1 MSSSLRERKAIR
13 TAITNFIMSVW
24 FLSIAPL
31 QFSAAQDLSELSPF
45 IEQSKGQV
53 STFWLASGL
62 PGTMNQWDAIPPTRI
77 EGQIVEMNDREL
89 IYVPKGSDKPIRSIG
104 DQVIAIEVAWG
115 SDKAKVSHSLFAQ
128 EKYQEYLGSSR
139 DALTSGVLK
148 WQQRAIVC
156 EMAMAAKRSGRW
168 GTSADLFLRLS
179 KEKPPAIFYCAIPL
193 VWTSRSKPDVAA
205 MKQAEKWIQ
214 EEDETQKLIAA
225 SWLVSGNLRS
235 EALQALKDLQQSKNP
250 MIQKLAIA
258 QQWRA
263 VPAAEVP
270 SQRLVEWT
278 LHRDSMPQPLQVGP
292 TLVIADKLDQAGK
305 SELAIPEWIRV
316 MVLHRDQKEEA
327 AQCRQRLQEV
337 NATLESNLKDK
348 IDRLR

>member
-1 MSSSLRERKAIR
+1 MH
-13 TAITNFIMSVW
+13 
-24 FLSIAPL
+24 SI
-31 QFSAAQDLSELSPF
+31 AAQDLSELSPF

-77 EGQIVEMNDREL
+77 EGQIVEMNDREI

-115 SDKAKVSHSLFAQ
+115 SDKAKTAHSLFAQ
-128 EKYQEYLGSSR
+128 EKHQEYLASSR

-148 WQQRAIVC
+148 WQQRAIVS
-156 EMAMAAKRSGRW
+156 EMAIAAKRSGRW

-179 KEKPPAIFYCAIPL
+179 KEKPPAIFFSAIPL
-193 VWTSRSKPDVAA
+193 VWTSRSKPDAA
-205 MKQAEKWIQ
+205 AIKQAEKWIQ
-214 EEDETQKLIAA
+214 EEDEAQKLIAA
-225 SWLVSGNLRS
+225 SWLLSGSLRS

-250 MIQKLAIA
+250 MIQKLAVA

-278 LHRDSMPQPLQVGP
+278 LHRDSMAQPLQVGP

-305 SELAIPEWIRV
+305 TELAIPEWMRV
-316 MVLHRDQKEEA
+316 LVLHRDQKEEA

-337 NATLESNLKDK
+337 NTNLEADLKEK